1 MVKGERIN
9 SISHLIGTVAAL
21 VGLSLLLV
29 LSARQGD
36 AVKIVSVAVYGT
48 AMVLLFLFSTLY
60 HSTLGRTKAVL
71 QKFDHASIYLFIA
84 ASYTPF
90 MLVSLRGT
98 WGWSLF
104 GVVWGLAAIGIAID
118 VSARAD
124 RRRILPVVIY
134 LLMGWLVLVAFFPLM
149 RALPADAIVWLVI
162 GGALYTVGI
171 VFFALDG
178 RLRYAHEIWHGF
190 VLAGSAAHF
199 YAVWKYVL

>member
-9 SISHLIGTVAAL
+9 SISHLIGAVAAV

-29 LSARQGD
+29 LSARKGD
-36 AVKIVSVAVYGT
+36 AIKIVSVAVYGT

-60 HSTLGRTKAVL
+60 HSTIGRAKAVL

-90 MLVSLRGT
+90 MLVSLRGA

-104 GVVWGLAAIGIAID
+104 GVVWGLAALGIAID
-118 VSARAD
+118 ISARAD
-124 RRRILPVVIY
+124 RRRILPIVIY

-149 RALPADAIVWLVI
+149 RALPPDAIVWLVI

-171 VFFALDG
+171 IFFALDG

>member
-9 SISHLIGTVAAL
+9 SISHLIGAVAAL

-60 HSTLGRTKAVL
+60 HSTIGRAKAVL

-90 MLVSLRGT
+90 MLVSLGGA

-104 GVVWGLAAIGIAID
+104 GIVWGLAAIGIAID

-124 RRRILPVVIY
+124 RRRILPVAIY

-149 RALPADAIVWLVI
+149 RALPPDAIVWLVI

-171 VFFALDG
+171 IFFALDG

-190 VLAGSAAHF
+190 VLAGSAGHF
-199 YAVWKYVL
+199 YAVWSYVL